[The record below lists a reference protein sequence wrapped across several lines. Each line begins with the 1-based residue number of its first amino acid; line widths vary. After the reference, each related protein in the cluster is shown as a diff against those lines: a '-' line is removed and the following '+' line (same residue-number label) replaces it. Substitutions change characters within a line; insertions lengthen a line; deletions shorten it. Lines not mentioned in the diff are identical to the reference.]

1 MYLLKL
7 VIVPTGSLLFRRIPF
22 ATTVFPTYPF
32 APPTA
37 LAGFLR
43 RLVMLAHGHELP
55 GDIRGK
61 PKRALNEDAQ
71 FYTLPPDYVCLGA
84 YPSAYT
90 THRTKRHQPW
100 GAAAKFGHFK
110 FSALRYVEDKDNKL
124 NAQIPIWEYLHTE
137 RMTGY
142 VVHEQREPLEQ
153 LRALENWGGKLG
165 KEGYAFIESVS
176 EVVELQGP
184 QRRKAKPATPIP
196 AEALGSEPA
205 NFFTLY
211 AYNWKT
217 QDAPEPT
224 SAEGVP
230 GNGIL
235 IQPFLAAWVQEE
247 IELEYYTDGQEYFP
261 KAWIDKL
268 RGGA

>member
-22 ATTVFPTYPF
+22 ATTTFPTYPF

-55 GDIRGK
+55 GDIR
-61 PKRALNEDAQ
+61 RAKGDLNKDAK
-71 FYTLPPDYVCLGA
+71 FYTLPPDYICLGA
-84 YPSAYT
+84 YPSAYA

-110 FSALRYVEDKDNKL
+110 FSAFRYGKDDL

-137 RMTGY
+137 QMTGY
-142 VVHEQREPLEQ
+142 VVHEQREPLEK

-184 QRRKAKPATPIP
+184 QRLKARPATPVP

-205 NFFTLY
+205 DFFTLY
-211 AYNWKT
+211 AYQWIT
-217 QDAPEPT
+217 LLRPAPE
-224 SAEGVP
+224 SNEGVP
-230 GNGIL
+230 GDKIL
-235 IQPFLAAWVQEE
+235 IKPFLAAWVRQE

-268 RGGA
+268 QGGA

>member
-32 APPTA
+32 APPTV

-43 RLVMLAHGHELP
+43 RLVMLRHGHELP
-55 GDIRGK
+55 GDIRGA
-61 PKRALNEDAQ
+61 RGDLNKEAK
-71 FYTLPPDYVCLGA
+71 FYTLPPDYICLGA
-84 YPSAYT
+84 YSTNYT

-100 GAAAKFGHFK
+100 GAAASFK
-110 FSALRYVEDKDNKL
+110 HVEFSALRREKSKF
-124 NAQIPIWEYLHTE
+124 NAQIPIWEYLHAE

-153 LRALENWGGKLG
+153 LRSLENWGCKLG

-176 EVVELQGP
+176 EVLELQGP
-184 QRRKAKPATPIP
+184 QRLKANPATPVP

-205 NFFTLY
+205 DFFTLY
-211 AYNWKT
+211 AYQWNT
-217 QDAPEPT
+217 LFEPAPE
-224 SAEGVP
+224 SDEGVP
-230 GNGIL
+230 GDGIL
-235 IQPFLAAWVQEE
+235 IRPFLAAWVRQE

-261 KAWIDKL
+261 KVWIDKL
-268 RGGA
+268 QGVV

>member
-43 RLVMLAHGHELP
+43 RLVMLANGLEIP
-55 GDIRGK
+55 GDIRGRAK
-61 PKRALNEDAQ
+61 HALNEDAQ
-71 FYTLPPDYVCLGA
+71 FYTLPPDYICLGA

-90 THRTKRHQPW
+90 MHRTKRHQPW
-100 GAAAKFGHFK
+100 GATASFK
-110 FSALRYVEDKDNKL
+110 HVEFSALRREDSEF

-137 RMTGY
+137 QMVGY
-142 VVHEQREPLEQ
+142 VIHNEREPLEK
-153 LRALENWGGKLG
+153 LRLVENWGCKFG
-165 KEGYAFIESVS
+165 KEGFAFVESAS
-176 EVVELQGP
+176 EVLDLRGP
-184 QRRKAKPATPIP
+184 QRMKARPATPVP
-196 AEALGSEPA
+196 ADALDGEPA
-205 NFFTLY
+205 DFFTLY
-211 AYNWKT
+211 TYSWKT
-217 QDAPEPT
+217 LLRPAPE

-235 IQPFLAAWVQEE
+235 IQPFLAAWVRREV
-247 IELEYYTDGQEYFP
+247 ELEYYTDGQEYFP

-268 RGGA
+268 ANGGA

>member
-43 RLVMLAHGHELP
+43 RLVMLANGHELP
-55 GDIRGK
+55 GDIFYR
-61 PKRALNEDAQ
+61 PKMRSLNDDAK
-71 FYTLPPDYVCLGA
+71 FYTLPPEYICLGA
-84 YPSAYT
+84 YPVAYT

-100 GAAAKFGHFK
+100 GSAATFK
-110 FSALRYVEDKDNKL
+110 HVEFSALRREKSDF
-124 NAQIPIWEYLHTE
+124 NAQIPIWEYLHAE
-137 RMTGY
+137 RMNGY
-142 VVHEQREPLEQ
+142 VVHEERQSLEN
-153 LRALENWGGKLG
+153 LRALQNWGSKLG

-184 QRRKAKPATPIP
+184 QWTRAIPATPVP
-196 AEALGSEPA
+196 AETLGGEPA
-205 NFFTLY
+205 DFFTLY
-211 AYNWKT
+211 SYEWKT
-217 QDAPEPT
+217 LIPPPAPE

-230 GNGIL
+230 GGDIL
-235 IQPFLAAWVQEE
+235 LKPFLAAWVRQE

-268 RGGA
+268 KGGA